1 MTEGTEGTTTR
12 PTIVSRE
19 QLLVRRLREAQLLA
33 AESYQE
39 SERKNTAARVL
50 HDPSLLHLLLS
61 ERLSGWSELPFCH
74 CKECQAQWMQAVV
87 ERSEAGGEASDSAA
101 DAGDVDSALRL
112 SELRRDLLEALATFR
127 VHPEEEGDEASA
139 RLDGSEFAGSLPPVR
154 PERNDT
160 PAAVLNVPAEAA
172 MEEEM
177 LPLEMATA
185 EELFPQVDMG
195 ENDGREAPTD
205 ASDAMAGDM
214 PHRPTPT
221 PPHRPDGR
229 PER

>member
-1 MTEGTEGTTTR
+1 MTEVTEGTTTR
-12 PTIVSRE
+12 PAIVSRE
-19 QLLVRRLREAQLLA
+19 QLLARRLREAQLLA

-61 ERLSGWSELPFCH
+61 ERLSGWGELPFCH
-74 CKECQAQWMQAVV
+74 CTECRAQWMQAVA
-87 ERSEAGGEASDSAA
+87 ERSEAGDSAA
-101 DAGDVDSALRL
+101 DVGDVDSALRL
-112 SELRRDLLEALATFR
+112 SELRRDLLEALAICR
-127 VHPEEEGDEASA
+127 VHPEEEGGEASA
-139 RLDGSEFAGSLPPVR
+139 RLGGSEFAGSLPAVQL
-154 PERNDT
+154 ERNDT
-160 PAAVLNVPAEAA
+160 PAALLNVPAEAA

-185 EELFPQVDMG
+185 EALFPQVDMG
-195 ENDGREAPTD
+195 ENDGTEAPTD

-221 PPHRPDGR
+221 SPHRPDGR
-229 PER
+229 PAR